1 MSMRSVADLTGVS
14 VCVSLW
20 LKKGVKM
27 ALALIKKKSEKTE
40 KEDLS
45 GILKSS
51 DEKRQF
57 FLLAVRALL
66 IFIKDFS
73 LDLKEIDSEEFKK
86 KRDDLSENFI
96 SEEKTKKLQSAFEKN
111 KKNIITY
118 IKNQKEYL
126 KDREGEFKEIIDL
139 LTKAMAAGDNDN
151 QVYNEKIYKQS
162 EKLEKITLLDDIKKI
177 KNELIIEVESIRE
190 TVREKE
196 LHDSEKLEKL
206 SKKVNTLNVELE
218 KAKEESVKDGLTGVY
233 NRKAFDRYIKELI
246 ERNTV
251 TKAPFSILLLD
262 IDDFKK
268 INDNFGH
275 QTGDRVLVA
284 MANKCSGFI
293 RNDDFLTRYGGEE
306 FVVVLPGASLRNA
319 VKKGKLICKEIA
331 KSRYTLGE
339 GKEDTVISITV
350 SIGASVHKKGDT
362 VKTIIERA
370 DKALYAAKQAG
381 KNRVISEKEIIY
393 RDIEDCFLCLN

>member
-1 MSMRSVADLTGVS
+1 MG
-14 VCVSLW
+14 
-20 LKKGVKM
+20 
-27 ALALIKKKSEKTE
+27 LALIKQKSENPE

-45 GILKSS
+45 GMLKNS

-66 IFIKDFS
+66 VFIKDFS
-73 LDLKEIDSEEFKK
+73 LELKEIDSEEFKK
-86 KRDDLSENFI
+86 KIDDLAENFI

-118 IKNQKEYL
+118 IKKQKEYL
-126 KDREGEFKEIIDL
+126 KDREDEFKEIIDL
-139 LTKAMAAGDNDN
+139 LTKAMAVVDNDN

-177 KNELIIEVESIRE
+177 KNELIIEVESIRK

-196 LHDSEKLEKL
+196 LRDSEKLEKL
-206 SKKVNTLNVELE
+206 SKKVNSLNIELE
-218 KAKEESVKDGLTGVY
+218 KAKEESVKDGLTGIY
-233 NRKAFDRYIKELI
+233 NRKAFDGYIRKLV

-251 TKAPFSILLLD
+251 TKTPFSILLLD
-262 IDDFKK
+262 IDNFKN
-268 INDNFGH
+268 INDDFGH
-275 QTGDRVLVA
+275 QTGDRMLVA
-284 MANKCSGFI
+284 MANKCHGFI
-293 RNDDFLTRYGGEE
+293 RSDDFLARYGGEE

-339 GKEDTVISITV
+339 DKEDTVISITV

-362 VKTIIERA
+362 VETIIERA

-381 KNRVISEKEIIY
+381 KNRVVSEKEIK
-393 RDIEDCFLCLN
+393 

>member
-1 MSMRSVADLTGVS
+1 
-14 VCVSLW
+14 
-20 LKKGVKM
+20 M
-27 ALALIKKKSEKTE
+27 AFVLKKKSSIDMDNESLPE
-40 KEDLS
+40 M
-45 GILKSS
+45 LKNT

-57 FLLAVRALL
+57 YLLAVRALL
-66 IFIKDFS
+66 VFIKDFS

-86 KRDDLSENFI
+86 KIDDLAENFI
-96 SEEKTKKLQSAFEKN
+96 SEEKTKKVQSAFDKH
-111 KKNIITY
+111 KKNIITH
-118 IKNQKEYL
+118 IKNQKKYL
-126 KDREGEFKEIIDL
+126 KDREDEFKEIIDL
-139 LTKAMAAGDNDN
+139 LTKAMAVVDHDN

-177 KNELIIEVESIRE
+177 KNELIIEVENIRK

-196 LHDSEKLEKL
+196 LHDSDKLEKL
-206 SKKVNTLNVELE
+206 SRKVNYLNVELE
-218 KAKEESVKDGLTGVY
+218 KAKEESIKDGLTGIF
-233 NRKAFDRYIKELI
+233 NRKAFDMYIKKI
-246 ERNTV
+246 VERNTV

-284 MANKCSGFI
+284 MAQKCRGFI
-293 RNDDFLTRYGGEE
+293 RSDDFLARYGGEE

-331 KSRYTLGE
+331 KARYALE
-339 GKEDTVISITV
+339 ESKENTIISITV

-362 VKTIIERA
+362 VETIIERA
-370 DKALYAAKQAG
+370 DKALYVAKQAG
-381 KNRVISEKEIIY
+381 KNRIVSEKGIK
-393 RDIEDCFLCLN
+393 

>member
-1 MSMRSVADLTGVS
+1 MILA
-14 VCVSLW
+14 
-20 LKKGVKM
+20 LKKKNN
-27 ALALIKKKSEKTE
+27 IDID
-40 KEDLS
+40 KEDLPEM
-45 GILKSS
+45 LKNS

-57 FLLAVRALL
+57 YLIVVRALL
-66 IFIKDFS
+66 VFIKDFS

-86 KRDDLSENFI
+86 KIDDLAENFI
-96 SEEKTKKLQSAFEKN
+96 SEEKTKKVQSVFEKN

-118 IKNQKEYL
+118 IKKQKKYL
-126 KDREGEFKEIIDL
+126 KDREDEFKEIIDL
-139 LTKAMAAGDNDN
+139 LTKAMAVVDHDN

-177 KNELIIEVESIRE
+177 KNELIIEVENIRK

-206 SKKVNTLNVELE
+206 SQKVNYLNVELE
-218 KAKEESVKDGLTGVY
+218 KAKEESIKDGLTGIF
-233 NRKAFDRYIKELI
+233 NRKAFDMYIKKI
-246 ERNTV
+246 VERNTV

-284 MANKCSGFI
+284 MAQKCRGFI
-293 RNDDFLTRYGGEE
+293 RSDDFLARYGGEE

-331 KSRYTLGE
+331 KARYALE
-339 GKEDTVISITV
+339 ESKEDTIISITV

-362 VKTIIERA
+362 VETIIERA

-381 KNRVISEKEIIY
+381 KNRVVSEKGIK
-393 RDIEDCFLCLN
+393 

>member
-1 MSMRSVADLTGVS
+1 MG
-14 VCVSLW
+14 
-20 LKKGVKM
+20 
-27 ALALIKKKSEKTE
+27 LALIKKKSENSE

-45 GILKSS
+45 GMLKSS

-66 IFIKDFS
+66 VFIKDFS
-73 LDLKEIDSEEFKK
+73 LELKEIDSEEFKK
-86 KRDDLSENFI
+86 KIDDLAENFI
-96 SEEKTKKLQSAFEKN
+96 SEEKPKKLQSVFEKN

-118 IKNQKEYL
+118 IKKQKEYL

-139 LTKAMAAGDNDN
+139 LTKAMAVVDNDN

-177 KNELIIEVESIRE
+177 KNELIIEVESIRK

-196 LHDSEKLEKL
+196 LRDSEKLEKL
-206 SKKVNTLNVELE
+206 SKKVNSLNIELE
-218 KAKEESVKDGLTGVY
+218 KAKEESVKDGLTGIY
-233 NRKAFDRYIKELI
+233 NRKAFDGYIRKLV

-251 TKAPFSILLLD
+251 TKTPFSILLLD
-262 IDDFKK
+262 IDDFKN
-268 INDNFGH
+268 INDDFGH
-275 QTGDRVLVA
+275 QTGDRMLVA
-284 MANKCSGFI
+284 MANKCQGFI
-293 RNDDFLTRYGGEE
+293 RSDDFLARYGGEE

-319 VKKGKLICKEIA
+319 LKKGKLICKEIA

-362 VKTIIERA
+362 VETIIERA

-381 KNRVISEKEIIY
+381 KNRVVSEKEIK
-393 RDIEDCFLCLN
+393 

>member
-1 MSMRSVADLTGVS
+1 MAFA
-14 VCVSLW
+14 
-20 LKKGVKM
+20 LKKKNR
-27 ALALIKKKSEKTE
+27 IDID

-45 GILKSS
+45 EMLKNS

-57 FLLAVRALL
+57 YLLMVRAMLV
-66 IFIKDFS
+66 FIKDFS
-73 LDLKEIDSEEFKK
+73 LDIKEIDSEEFKK
-86 KRDDLSENFI
+86 KIDDLTEKLLSD
-96 SEEKTKKLQSAFEKN
+96 EKTKKLQSGFEKN

-118 IKNQKEYL
+118 IKKQKKYL

-139 LTKAMAAGDNDN
+139 LTKAMAVVDHDS

-162 EKLEKITLLDDIKKI
+162 ERLEKITLLDDIKKI
-177 KNELIIEVESIRE
+177 KNELIIEVENIRK

-196 LHDSEKLEKL
+196 LDDSEKLEKL
-206 SKKVNTLNVELE
+206 SKKVNSLNVELE

-233 NRKAFDRYIKELI
+233 NRKAFDRYIKKI
-246 ERNTV
+246 VERNAV
-251 TKAPFSILLLD
+251 TKASFSILILD

-275 QTGDRVLVA
+275 QTGDRVLMA
-284 MANKCSGFI
+284 MAHKCREFI
-293 RNDDFLTRYGGEE
+293 RSDDFLARYGGEE
-306 FVVVLPGASLRNA
+306 FVIVLPGASLRNA

-331 KSRYTLGE
+331 KARYALE
-339 GKEDTVISITV
+339 ESKKDTVISITV

-362 VKTIIERA
+362 VATIIERA

-381 KNRVISEKEIIY
+381 KNRIVSEKEIKTKK
-393 RDIEDCFLCLN
+393 

>member
-1 MSMRSVADLTGVS
+1 
-14 VCVSLW
+14 
-20 LKKGVKM
+20 M
-27 ALALIKKKSEKTE
+27 ALALIKKKSDNPE
-40 KEDLS
+40 KEDLPEM
-45 GILKSS
+45 LKKS

-57 FLLAVRALL
+57 FLIAVRVLL

-73 LDLKEIDSEEFKK
+73 LDLGEIDSEEFKK
-86 KRDDLSENFI
+86 KIDDLAENFI

-118 IKNQKEYL
+118 IKKQKEYL
-126 KDREGEFKEIIDL
+126 KDRENEFKEIIDL
-139 LTKAMAAGDNDN
+139 LTKAMAVVDNDN

-177 KNELIIEVESIRE
+177 KNELIIEIENIRK
-190 TVREKE
+190 TLREKE

-206 SKKVNTLNVELE
+206 SKKVNSLNVELE
-218 KAKEESVKDGLTGVY
+218 KAKEESVKDGLTGIY
-233 NRKAFDRYIKELI
+233 NRKAFDRYIRKLV

-251 TKAPFSILLLD
+251 KKAPFSILLLD

-268 INDNFGH
+268 VNDNFGH
-275 QTGDRVLVA
+275 QTGDRMLMA
-284 MANKCSGFI
+284 MANKCREFI
-293 RNDDFLTRYGGEE
+293 RSDDFLARYGGEE

-331 KSRYTLGE
+331 KARYALE
-339 GKEDTVISITV
+339 DSKEDTIISITI

-362 VKTIIERA
+362 VATIIERA
-370 DKALYAAKQAG
+370 DKALYTAKQAG
-381 KNRVISEKEIIY
+381 KNRVVSEKKIK
-393 RDIEDCFLCLN
+393 

>member
-1 MSMRSVADLTGVS
+1 MVLA
-14 VCVSLW
+14 
-20 LKKGVKM
+20 LKKKNS
-27 ALALIKKKSEKTE
+27 IDIY

-45 GILKSS
+45 KMLENSN
-51 DEKRQF
+51 EKRQF
-57 FLLAVRALL
+57 YLFVLRALL
-66 IFIKDFS
+66 VFIKDFS

-86 KRDDLSENFI
+86 KIDDLTEKLI
-96 SEEKTKKLQSAFEKN
+96 SEEKTKKLQSVFEKN

-118 IKNQKEYL
+118 VKKQKEYL
-126 KDREGEFKEIIDL
+126 KDREDEFKEIIEL
-139 LTKAMAAGDNDN
+139 LTKAMAVGDHDN

-177 KNELIIEVESIRE
+177 KNNLIIEIENIRK
-190 TVREKE
+190 TLKEKE
-196 LHDSEKLEKL
+196 FHDSEKLEKL
-206 SKKVNTLNVELE
+206 SKKVNSLNVELE
-218 KAKEESVKDGLTGVY
+218 KAKEESAKDGLTGVY
-233 NRKAFDRYIKELI
+233 NRKAFDRYINKLV

-251 TKAPFSILLLD
+251 TRARFSILLLD

-284 MANKCSGFI
+284 TAHKCKEFI
-293 RNDDFLTRYGGEE
+293 RSDDFLARYGGEE

-319 VKKGKLICKEIA
+319 VKKGKLICKQIA
-331 KSRYTLGE
+331 KAMYALEES
-339 GKEDTVISITV
+339 KEDTIISITL

-362 VKTIIERA
+362 VATIIKRA

-381 KNRVISEKEIIY
+381 KNRVVSEKEIK
-393 RDIEDCFLCLN
+393 

>member
-1 MSMRSVADLTGVS
+1 MS

-45 GILKSS
+45 GMLKSS

-86 KRDDLSENFI
+86 KIDDLSENFI

-111 KKNIITY
+111 KINIITY
-118 IKNQKEYL
+118 IKKQKEYL

-139 LTKAMAAGDNDN
+139 LTKAMAVVDNDN

-218 KAKEESVKDGLTGVY
+218 KAKEESVKDGLTGIY

-251 TKAPFSILLLD
+251 TKTPFSILVLD

-284 MANKCSGFI
+284 MAQKCRGFI
-293 RNDDFLTRYGGEE
+293 RSDDFLARYGGEE

-381 KNRVISEKEIIY
+381 KNRVVSEKEIKQ
-393 RDIEDCFLCLN
+393 

>member
-1 MSMRSVADLTGVS
+1 MG
-14 VCVSLW
+14 
-20 LKKGVKM
+20 
-27 ALALIKKKSEKTE
+27 LALIKKKSENPE

-45 GILKSS
+45 GMLKNS

-66 IFIKDFS
+66 VFIKDFS
-73 LDLKEIDSEEFKK
+73 LELKEIDSEEFKK
-86 KRDDLSENFI
+86 KIDDLAENFI

-118 IKNQKEYL
+118 IKKQKEYL

-139 LTKAMAAGDNDN
+139 LTKAMAVVDNDN

-177 KNELIIEVESIRE
+177 KNELIIEVESIRK

-196 LHDSEKLEKL
+196 LRDSEKLEKL
-206 SKKVNTLNVELE
+206 SKKVNSLNIELE

-233 NRKAFDRYIKELI
+233 NRKAFDRYIKNI
-246 ERNTV
+246 VERSTV
-251 TKAPFSILLLD
+251 TKTPFSILLLD
-262 IDDFKK
+262 IDDFKN
-268 INDNFGH
+268 INDDFGH
-275 QTGDRVLVA
+275 QTGDRMLVA
-284 MANKCSGFI
+284 MANKCHGFI
-293 RNDDFLTRYGGEE
+293 RSDDFLARYGGEE

-339 GKEDTVISITV
+339 DKEDTVISITV

-362 VKTIIERA
+362 VETIIERA

-381 KNRVISEKEIIY
+381 KNRVVSEKEIK
-393 RDIEDCFLCLN
+393 